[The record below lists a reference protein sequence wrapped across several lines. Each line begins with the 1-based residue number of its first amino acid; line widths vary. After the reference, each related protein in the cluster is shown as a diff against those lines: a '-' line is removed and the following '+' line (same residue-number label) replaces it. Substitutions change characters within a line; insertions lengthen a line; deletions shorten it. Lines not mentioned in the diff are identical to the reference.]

1 MAGWIQGLYTPKKPD
16 KYLGDLSAI
25 RYMSSWE
32 LEFFE
37 FCDNNP
43 NIIKWASEE
52 IPIQYYKPDPRTGN
66 LVSSIYYPDI
76 FLVLKDKN
84 GKYHKHLIEIKPFKQ
99 SQPSKAKKSSRR
111 MQEQYTYIVNQHKW
125 DAAEKWCKS
134 KGIEFRV
141 LTEKNQFF

>member
-1 MAGWIQGLYTPKKPD
+1 MKGWVQGKYTPRKPE
-16 KYLGDLSAI
+16 KYLGDVNSI
-25 RYMSSWE
+25 RYLSSWE
-32 LEFFE
+32 LEFFK

-52 IPIQYYKPDPRTGN
+52 IPIHYYKPDPRTGG

-84 GKYHKHLIEIKPFKQ
+84 GNYKKQLIEIKPFKQ
-99 SQPSKAKKSSRR
+99 SKPSKARKPMRR
-111 MQEQYTYIVNQHKW
+111 MEEQYTYIVNQHKW
-125 DAAEKWCKS
+125 DAAEKWCKT

-141 LTEKNQFF
+141 LTEKDQFL